1 MNKKKIINNFKDN
14 ILLPLKQTFISPKEF
29 KKSVIVRVD
38 GGIASQIV
46 FYILGKYFSDKNI
59 NVKYD
64 LEWFKECGMDL
75 QNKFV
80 RNFDFEKAFPSIE
93 IKKATPEE
101 IKFYKRNFKLKGNN
115 YKNKKA
121 PLYLGS
127 YYDFGNL
134 LKTYQDFL
142 IDKFNPEL
150 DEINKSWLEKIQTS
164 NACGIHV
171 RRGDLSQ
178 GNVAYGSPA
187 APEYFVKSINYIKN
201 KSQNSKFF
209 FFSDEIDW
217 IKTEILPNLENTDFE
232 IVDCNGSDKGYLDLY
247 LLSNCKNFIT
257 SIGSFGKFASILS
270 NNVNKEN
277 SITILSK
284 GDKSLFSSN
293 LIKNIVIGEDIND

>member
-1 MNKKKIINNFKDN
+1 MNSKEIINNIKDN
-14 ILLPLKQTFISPKEF
+14 ILLPLKQTLISNKNFE
-29 KKSVIVRVD
+29 KSVIVRVD

-46 FYILGKYFSDKNI
+46 FYLLGKYFSDKNI

-64 LEWFKECGMDL
+64 LEWFTSCGMDL

-80 RNFDFEKAFPSIE
+80 RNFDFEKAFPNVE
-93 IKKATPEE
+93 VKKATEEE
-101 IKFYKRNFKLKGNN
+101 IKFYKKNFKLKGNN

-134 LKTYQDFL
+134 LKHYQNFL
-142 IDKFNPEL
+142 IENFNPEL
-150 DEINKSWLEKIQTS
+150 DEENRIWLEKIKGS

-187 APEYFVKSINYIKN
+187 TPEYFVKSINYV
-201 KSQNSKFF
+201 KSKFPNSKFF
-209 FFSDEIDW
+209 FFSDEVDW
-217 IKTEILPNLENTDFE
+217 IKSEILPKLENTEFE
-232 IVDCNGSDKGYLDLY
+232 IVDCNGSDRGYLDLY

-270 NNVNKEN
+270 NNKKED

>member
-1 MNKKKIINNFKDN
+1 MNSKEIINNIKDN
-14 ILLPLKQTFISPKEF
+14 ILLPLKQHLISTKGLE
-29 KKSVIVRVD
+29 KSIIVRVD

-46 FYILGKYFSDKNI
+46 FYLLGKYFSDKNI

-64 LEWFKECGMDL
+64 LEWFTSCGMDL
-75 QNKFV
+75 QNRFV
-80 RNFDFEKAFPSIE
+80 RNFDFEKAFPNLK
-93 IKKATPEE
+93 IKKATEKE
-101 IKFYKRNFKLKGNN
+101 IKFYKKNFKIKGNN

-121 PLYLGS
+121 PLYLGA
-127 YYDFGNL
+127 YYDFDTL
-134 LKTYQDFL
+134 LKQYKNFL
-142 IDKFNPEL
+142 IENFNPEL
-150 DEINKSWLEKIQTS
+150 NDKNRIWLEKIKGS

-187 APEYFVKSINYIKN
+187 TPEYFVKSINYIK
-201 KSQNSKFF
+201 STFPNSKFF

-217 IKTEILPNLENTDFE
+217 IKSEILPNLKNTEFE
-232 IVDCNGSDKGYLDLY
+232 IVDCNGSDRGYLDLY

-270 NNVNKEN
+270 NNKKEN

-284 GDKSLFSSN
+284 GDKSIFSNNLFR
-293 LIKNIVIGEDIND
+293 NIIIGEDIDD